1 MNAGNVKPCTR
12 CRVRTH
18 FDECARSLL
27 RLGWPDRLL
36 LIVLLGMIGGGVWLR
51 LQQLGFPVG
60 MSFDEFHFV
69 ENARNYLHGSH
80 DWNDHPPLGKLLIGI
95 GFLLFGDNSVGWRF
109 APAVCGLQTIALG
122 YFVGSKLF
130 SSRWAGLM
138 AAAFFAADG
147 FLTAYSRTALLDGML
162 LCFSLWTTL
171 AIVHIRKWYHVAIA
185 AVLLGLSCSIKVS
198 ASVLVV
204 PLLVVILGFRAA
216 PWWSL
221 GLGILAPIVFGLLWS
236 LGLFL
241 AGEPH
246 GLSAVINVVLGQ
258 LRHHASLTDWIHPL
272 LSKWYTWPVALKP
285 IMLRRD
291 GPSDQLRLMTS
302 LGNPLLWASVTVAMV
317 IAPITVIVRGVRQR
331 FAKGWL
337 GNNHLLYGAMMAV
350 LGWISFVVPWVVSRR
365 DSYIYHYLV
374 PLWVWIAARC
384 GLGGV
389 RSTHTP
395 MVGVCGGVRGGGCV
409 CSLRASVG
417 AVTDRR

>member
-1 MNAGNVKPCTR
+1 MLV
-12 CRVRTH
+12 
-18 FDECARSLL
+18 
-27 RLGWPDRLL
+27 
-36 LIVLLGMIGGGVWLR
+36 GMIGGGVWLR
-51 LQQLGFPVG
+51 LQQLGFPAG
-60 MSFDEFHFV
+60 MTFDEVHFV
-69 ENARNYLHGSH
+69 ENARNYLQGKH
-80 DWNDHPPLGKLLIGI
+80 DWNDHPPVGKLLIGI

-162 LCFSLWTTL
+162 LCFSMWTML

-204 PLLVVILGFRAA
+204 PLLVAVLGFRAA

-221 GLGILAPIVFGLLWS
+221 GLGILAPVVFGLFWS

-246 GLSAVINVVLGQ
+246 GPSAVVDVVSAQ
-258 LRHHASLTDWIHPL
+258 LRHHASLTHWTHPL

-317 IAPITVIVRGVRQR
+317 VAPIGVIVHGVRQR
-331 FAKGWL
+331 FSKGWSL
-337 GNNHLLYGAMMAV
+337 GKNHLFYGVIMAV
-350 LGWISFVVPWVVSRR
+350 LGWIGFVAPWVISRR

-374 PLWVWIAARC
+374 PYGFGLLLVAGLVAHVRRSHRWLAFAVVCAVAVVFVLYAPVWGQLPIDDKYMHR
-384 GLGGV
+384 LLFW
-389 RSTHTP
+389 
-395 MVGVCGGVRGGGCV
+395 RGW
-409 CSLRASVG
+409 R
-417 AVTDRR
+417 